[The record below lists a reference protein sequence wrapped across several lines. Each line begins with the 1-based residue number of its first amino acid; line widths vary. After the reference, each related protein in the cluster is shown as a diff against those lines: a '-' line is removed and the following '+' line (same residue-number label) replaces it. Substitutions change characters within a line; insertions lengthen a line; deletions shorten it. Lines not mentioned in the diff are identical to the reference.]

1 MTNTSTEFAYSN
13 YLVIFPRSEITT
25 RAYTHH
31 FNGVKAIK
39 KVAKARVIPE
49 VFDVNRE
56 WKNLVKYDMMI
67 SKEKGG

>member
-13 YLVIFPRSEITT
+13 YLVIFPRSEIIT
-25 RAYTHH
+25 RAYTYH
-31 FNGVKAIK
+31 FNVVKAIK

>member
-31 FNGVKAIK
+31 FNVVKAIK
-39 KVAKARVIPE
+39 KVVKARVIPE

-67 SKEKGG
+67 SKEKEG